1 MKEKLIKM
9 LNENYKDNIEF
20 LKSDSTNYAFYL
32 DSLDKIKDIE
42 NKIKDFL
49 NVDMIN
55 NFNISYINNLS
66 EYKVMFSIS
75 YGWVDGIDRF

>member
-66 EYKVMFSIS
+66 QYKVMFSIS

>member
-1 MKEKLIKM
+1 M

-66 EYKVMFSIS
+66 QYKVMF
-75 YGWVDGIDRF
+75 